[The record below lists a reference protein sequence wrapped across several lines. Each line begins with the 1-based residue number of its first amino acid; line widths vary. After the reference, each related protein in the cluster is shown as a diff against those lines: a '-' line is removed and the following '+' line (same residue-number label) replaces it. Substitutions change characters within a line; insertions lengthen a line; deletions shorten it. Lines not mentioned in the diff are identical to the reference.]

1 MKGSTMMINKIVFLS
16 TVFAL
21 FFSFSLEAASYK
33 GQRIYSKRC
42 VKCHGRQDFIES
54 KTRKQWKKLM
64 KHKGKK
70 LAELHLKNEK
80 AKKSWKYFKS
90 KRFQRKAKHLKDFLI
105 EYAKDSGRVPA
116 CN

>member
-1 MKGSTMMINKIVFLS
+1 MRKISFLAIVITFFLS
-16 TVFAL
+16 VHL
-21 FFSFSLEAASYK
+21 QAASYK
-33 GQRIYSKRC
+33 GQRVFSKRC

-54 KTRKQWKKLM
+54 KTKKQWKKLLR
-64 KHKGKK
+64 KKGKK
-70 LAELHLKNEK
+70 LIEIHLKSKK

-90 KRFQRKAKHLKDFLI
+90 KRFERKSKHLKDFLV

>member
-1 MKGSTMMINKIVFLS
+1 MNKKLLLLM
-16 TVFAL
+16 TAFAL
-21 FFSFSLEAASYK
+21 IFSLNLHAASYK

-54 KTRKQWKKLM
+54 KKKRDWKRLM

-70 LAELHLKNEK
+70 LAELHLKSKK

-90 KRFQRKAKHLKDFLI
+90 KRFQRKAKHLKDFLV

>member
-1 MKGSTMMINKIVFLS
+1 MIRKLLLITTS
-16 TVFAL
+16 FAL
-21 FFSFSLEAASYK
+21 FFSLNLNAASYK
-33 GQRIYSKRC
+33 GQRVFSKRC

-70 LAELHLKNEK
+70 LAEIHLNSQK

-90 KRFQRKAKHLKDFLI
+90 KRFKKKAKHLKDFLV

>member
-1 MKGSTMMINKIVFLS
+1 MKGSMMLKKVLLILS
-16 TVFAL
+16 GVAL
-21 FFSFSLEAASYK
+21 FFSFSLQAASYK
-33 GQRIYSKRC
+33 GQRVYSKRC

-64 KHKGKK
+64 KHKGQK
-70 LAELHLKNEK
+70 LAELHLNSKK
-80 AKKSWKYFKS
+80 AKKSWRYFKS
-90 KRFQRKAKHLKDFLI
+90 KRFKRKAKHLKDFLI

>member
-1 MKGSTMMINKIVFLS
+1 MVTL
-16 TVFAL
+16 TL
-21 FFSFSLEAASYK
+21 LFSLNANAASYK

-64 KHKGKK
+64 KHKGQK
-70 LAELHLKNEK
+70 LAELHLKNKK
-80 AKKSWKYFKS
+80 AEKSWKYFKS
-90 KRFQRKAKHLKDFLI
+90 RRYKRKSKHLKDFLV